1 MSSRCMSHPGP
12 HGGEQSGSTSCVG
25 RSLASCGLSLQPS
38 VLYTWKINHS
48 SLIQSHMRSWT
59 LPMPTSDMTCFT
71 EITVLKHSRSAR
83 HAVRSSSAAWPL
95 ANKAQLMANCGRNQQ
110 LRVRDAWS
118 IAHVHKPSPLSTRL
132 FGARQHEASRVFEHA
147 FLVLNQSPHR
157 PVRGQTSKQWLRLLI
172 LARRD

>member
-1 MSSRCMSHPGP
+1 MYVLSLYVASRGP

-95 ANKAQLMANCGRNQQ
+95 ANKAQLMANCSRDQL
-110 LRVRDAWS
+110 LRVRHAWS
-118 IAHVHKPSPLSTRL
+118 IAHEHEPLALSPSKYFACGCAAYHVVDHAALAPCPLTALPERPQELQVWL
-132 FGARQHEASRVFEHA
+132 FNSF
-147 FLVLNQSPHR
+147 
-157 PVRGQTSKQWLRLLI
+157 
-172 LARRD
+172 